1 MSTGAVMSVLTKPAT
16 VLELHKFKPVLDTV
30 LRKVERVLSI
40 LVDLR
45 NVTWTRVRVQ
55 VQASDLPKLKS

>member
-45 NVTWTRVRVQ
+45 NVTWTRVRV
-55 VQASDLPKLKS
+55 